1 MGKQAKDGFRLG
13 RISTGSLEGGAEE
26 TLVATPP
33 QEEELITK
41 VTISVNYQLLDLIR
55 RHARAKGMSQG
66 DAVVSA
72 LATFFEEHEPPER
85 PKEVIERE
93 KLKMQ
98 QDKRRRLKQGVKTSL

>member
-1 MGKQAKDGFRLG
+1 MGQKTKREFSLG
-13 RISTGSLEGGAEE
+13 KISMSNLEGKAEE
-26 TLVATPP
+26 NLAAAPP

-66 DAVVSA
+66 DAVISA
-72 LATFFEEHEPPER
+72 LSNFFEEHVPPKR
-85 PKEVIERE
+85 PQEVVERE

-98 QDKRRRLKQGVKTSL
+98 QDKRRRLKQS